1 MSKDEL
7 QKIKIDISLL
17 CENLNNITD
26 PNSEFMFFVKAN
38 VSSTANEGEG
48 ESLIPSLPSDTEST
62 TTTTTLKY
70 ELVYNHMTNALIYKL
85 DQIPNDII
93 MFIYESCFV
102 PPSVIN
108 SNIILVKATE
118 IKAKEVNNGTENT
131 KEENIGLIEDLEEEV
146 EEIKTENENLSDSKD
161 KIDVILQEISGDNF
175 KNSYKGQTLYQLLT
189 KESESEEKDDDEI
202 TMSEF
207 LDNIKQNYTKVS
219 NELINV
225 KSSKVSDSEYKR
237 EITSIYNTKKKP
249 DKDDVKTQKVAI
261 DTSVNQNKGINDLNE
276 ELTRENFLPII
287 QQFRQF
293 LETYKTNID
302 EMLKINKTEI
312 EQRNV
317 TISTAKEYLQ
327 EQGIGYEEY
336 DITRTK
342 EKKISDM
349 SRFELDKEKEFDT
362 AILQKIEDILKK
374 SADKVLTDKYNI
386 YKKTYEDKIKEIDK
400 IRNDLPKKRTDQ
412 KEELATGMEGGKPSD
427 DYYSPGNLNSLNTFQ
442 PSPYG
447 SPMGYPGQQMGNLA
461 YPNPMMGQ
469 QMGYPG
475 LNQGYPGLN
484 PGLNSGLASPYGY
497 NPQAQLINMTQY
509 SHSNR
514 ALELTSKLAYYVSVE
529 LELYPGTSANTVQM
543 AAVKCSS
550 VFERIR
556 EAWAEMMGYQYRPS
570 TMEESYTYQNLS
582 LDNKGDNNKRDN
594 VNREKSTTNDLR
606 EDRVSN
612 DKRRGGSL
620 KRRNHKD
627 KDNDKDKR
635 KRGKNVSLKSKR
647 N

>member
-1 MSKDEL
+1 
-7 QKIKIDISLL
+7 
-17 CENLNNITD
+17 
-26 PNSEFMFFVKAN
+26 
-38 VSSTANEGEG
+38 
-48 ESLIPSLPSDTEST
+48 
-62 TTTTTLKY
+62 
-70 ELVYNHMTNALIYKL
+70 MTNTLIYKL

-93 MFIYESCFV
+93 MFIYESCFT
-102 PPSVIN
+102 PSTSVTN
-108 SNIILVKATE
+108 SNIILAKAKE
-118 IKAKEVNNGTENT
+118 IKAKEVNNNPENT
-131 KEENIGLIEDLEEEV
+131 KEENIELIEETEAEV
-146 EEIKTENENLSDSKD
+146 DEIKTDNTNLTDSKD
-161 KIDVILQEISGDNF
+161 KIDVILEEISGDNF

-189 KESESEEKDDDEI
+189 KETESEEKDKEDDEI

-207 LDNIKQNYTKVS
+207 LDNIKNNYKKLS
-219 NELINV
+219 NELIDIKNEKGV
-225 KSSKVSDSEYKR
+225 EGFQRKL
-237 EITSIYNTKKKP
+237 TNLYNTKKKR
-249 DKDDVKTQKVAI
+249 DKDAVQKQKDEI
-261 DTSVNQNKGINDLNE
+261 DTKLNTNVGIKGLNE

-302 EMLKINKTEI
+302 EMLKINKGEI
-312 EQRNV
+312 DQRNA
-317 TISTAKEYLQ
+317 TISAAKEHLQ

-349 SRFELDKEKEFDT
+349 SRFELDKEKEFDM

-374 SADKVLTDKYNI
+374 STDKVLTDKYNV

-400 IRNDLPKKRTDQ
+400 TRNDKSKVKADH
-412 KEELATGMEGGKPSD
+412 KEESMTGGKPSD
-427 DYYSPGNLNSLNTFQ
+427 EYYSPGNLNSLNTFQ

-461 YPNPMMGQ
+461 YPNPMMGYPGQ

-484 PGLNSGLASPYGY
+484 PVLNPVLNPGLTSPYGY

-543 AAVKCSS
+543 AAIKCSS
-550 VFERIR
+550 IFERIR
-556 EAWAEMMGYQYRPS
+556 EAWAKMMGYQYRPG

-582 LDNKGDNNKRDN
+582 TDKGDKGDKGDKDKRDI
-594 VNREKSTTNDLR
+594 REKPTTNALR
-606 EDRVSN
+606 EDRASS

-620 KRRNHKD
+620 KHRNHKD
-627 KDNDKDKR
+627 KEKR

>member
-1 MSKDEL
+1 M
-7 QKIKIDISLL
+7 
-17 CENLNNITD
+17 
-26 PNSEFMFFVKAN
+26 
-38 VSSTANEGEG
+38 
-48 ESLIPSLPSDTEST
+48 
-62 TTTTTLKY
+62 
-70 ELVYNHMTNALIYKL
+70 
-85 DQIPNDII
+85 
-93 MFIYESCFV
+93 
-102 PPSVIN
+102 
-108 SNIILVKATE
+108 
-118 IKAKEVNNGTENT
+118 
-131 KEENIGLIEDLEEEV
+131 
-146 EEIKTENENLSDSKD
+146 
-161 KIDVILQEISGDNF
+161 
-175 KNSYKGQTLYQLLT
+175 
-189 KESESEEKDDDEI
+189 
-202 TMSEF
+202 
-207 LDNIKQNYTKVS
+207 
-219 NELINV
+219 
-225 KSSKVSDSEYKR
+225 
-237 EITSIYNTKKKP
+237 
-249 DKDDVKTQKVAI
+249 
-261 DTSVNQNKGINDLNE
+261 
-276 ELTRENFLPII
+276 
-287 QQFRQF
+287 
-293 LETYKTNID
+293 ETYKTKID
-302 EMLKINKTEI
+302 ELLQINKGEI
-312 EQRNV
+312 DQRNA
-317 TISTAKEYLQ
+317 TISAAKEHLQ

-374 SADKVLTDKYNI
+374 SADKVLTDKYNV

-400 IRNDLPKKRTDQ
+400 TRTDLPKKRTDQ
-412 KEELATGMEGGKPSD
+412 KEETATGMSGGKPSD

-484 PGLNSGLASPYGY
+484 PVLNPGLTSPYGY

-582 LDNKGDNNKRDN
+582 TDKGDKDKRDN

-606 EDRVSN
+606 EERASS

-620 KRRNHKD
+620 KHRNHK
-627 KDNDKDKR
+627 DKDKR